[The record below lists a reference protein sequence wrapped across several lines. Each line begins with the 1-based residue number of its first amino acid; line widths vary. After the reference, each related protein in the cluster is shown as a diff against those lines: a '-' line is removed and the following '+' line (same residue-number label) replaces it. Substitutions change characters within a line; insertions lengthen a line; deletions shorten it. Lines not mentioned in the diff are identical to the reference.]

1 MVPKILEYE
10 DDRIIIT
17 PQAYG
22 IPEIKHIIDKYT
34 DISDRYLLFVH
45 AMSAVDSPYI
55 NIPEEEKIES
65 IVYDINSTMG
75 EIDYEDNILH
85 TAIERLKSLY
95 SSPIVLLANELEQEL
110 HRLRKY
116 LRDTPVVGGSE
127 GNFRERMS
135 LMEKIDKI
143 ATSYQKVRKQADEEL
158 KVATKGDHEVGEY

>member
-1 MVPKILEYE
+1 MIPKILEYE
-10 DDRIIIT
+10 EDRIKVT
-17 PQAYG
+17 AQAYA
-22 IPEIKHIIDKYT
+22 IPEIKDIIDKY
-34 DISDRYLLFVH
+34 DMGAEPYLMFVY

-55 NIPEEEKIES
+55 NIPEEEKVES
-65 IVYDINSTMG
+65 IVYDISYTLG
-75 EIDYEDNILH
+75 QFDYEEELLTI
-85 TAIERLKSLY
+85 AIDKLKSLY

-143 ATSYQKVRKQADEEL
+143 ANSYQKVRKQADEEL
-158 KVATKGDHEVGEY
+158 KVATKGDHEIGEY

>member
-1 MVPKILEYE
+1 MIPKILEYE
-10 DDRIIIT
+10 DDRIKIT

-22 IPEIKHIIDKYT
+22 IPEIKDIVDKYK
-34 DISDRYLLFVH
+34 DLSDRYLLFVH
-45 AMSAVDSPYI
+45 SMSAIDSPYI
-55 NIPEEEKIES
+55 NIPEEEKVET
-65 IVYDINSTMG
+65 IVYDITYTLG
-75 EIDYEDNILH
+75 EIDYDDEILF
-85 TAIERLKSLY
+85 TAIDKLKSLY

-143 ATSYQKVRKQADEEL
+143 ANSYQKVRKQADEEL
-158 KVATKGDHEVGEY
+158 KVATKGDHEIGEY

>member
-1 MVPKILEYE
+1 MGAEP
-10 DDRIIIT
+10 
-17 PQAYG
+17 
-22 IPEIKHIIDKYT
+22 
-34 DISDRYLLFVH
+34 YLMFVY

-55 NIPEEEKIES
+55 NIPEEEKVES
-65 IVYDINSTMG
+65 IVYDISYTLG
-75 EIDYEDNILH
+75 QFDYEEELLTI
-85 TAIERLKSLY
+85 AIDKLKSLY

-143 ATSYQKVRKQADEEL
+143 ANSYQKVRKQADEEL
-158 KVATKGDHEVGEY
+158 KVATKGDHEIGEY